1 MIFLHYIQ
9 KENMKNN
16 IHILPSDRVTNL
28 HIFENR
34 FEYTISINS
43 KSYQNLYITSDEKI
57 KNGDWCYSIYGFVI
71 RVDYISDGYI
81 HHVGGGDNRTDCYKK
96 IILTTDQK
104 LINDDVQAIEDN
116 FLEWFVKNPNFEE
129 IGVEQ
134 LPLFKNPV
142 YKTVIPKEEPNGC
155 IGSNGV
161 SDPKLNEVQL
171 NQPKQLAVEWLQE
184 QLNKI
189 LIYNQILQTLH
200 LFEQAKQM
208 E

>member
-1 MIFLHYIQ
+1 
-9 KENMKNN
+9 MKNN

-96 IILTTDQK
+96 IILTTDQN
-104 LINDDVQAIEDN
+104 LFDDVQVIDDDFIKYFVENKDIKYVEYMLCDSKLYKLYYPKRNVKKGEYNYDKWEAVADKVGVIDQEKRDWLINFIHSLEDN
-116 FLEWFVKNPNFEE
+116 MNV
-129 IGVEQ
+129 
-134 LPLFKNPV
+134 
-142 YKTVIPKEEPNGC
+142 
-155 IGSNGV
+155 
-161 SDPKLNEVQL
+161 
-171 NQPKQLAVEWLQE
+171 
-184 QLNKI
+184 
-189 LIYNQILQTLH
+189 
-200 LFEQAKQM
+200 
-208 E
+208 